1 MVVFNFMES
10 RCRCRDGRE
19 AYKSL
24 KFFGQ
29 LFVKGE
35 TRAATPQKVRRFA
48 KLIASDQLPDEVE
61 IHAVTLLKS
70 GEKTLQDSLAEVCR
84 RLAMFAKL
92 GVTQIDKW
100 NCRVRSRSRLKH
112 VIFIRS
118 EVQAV
123 EAGGAKARLQIK
135 DDWTAC
141 WLLLDPSDVRA
152 ALRTEGRGRN
162 HLTLPLLSRRKYGL
176 ISRVDIK
183 SGSVRTGPANRV
195 PTVGTTVERRKPDV
209 PLEER
214 KSAHGEVA
222 RTR

>member
-29 LFVKGE
+29 VFVKGE

-48 KLIASDQLPDEVE
+48 KLIASDKLPDDVE

-84 RLAMFAKL
+84 RLAMFAKS
-92 GVTQIDKW
+92 GVTGIDKW

-112 VIFIRS
+112 VILFVPKCKQLKPEVRKLVFRLKTIGRPAGFYLILPTS
-118 EVQAV
+118 ELHYEPKEEVV
-123 EAGGAKARLQIK
+123 
-135 DDWTAC
+135 
-141 WLLLDPSDVRA
+141 
-152 ALRTEGRGRN
+152 
-162 HLTLPLLSRRKYGL
+162 
-176 ISRVDIK
+176 
-183 SGSVRTGPANRV
+183 
-195 PTVGTTVERRKPDV
+195 TT
-209 PLEER
+209 
-214 KSAHGEVA
+214 
-222 RTR
+222 